1 MYCRSLM
8 ATVTR
13 HVLVICLII
22 FSGKQFVSDAS
33 ADDELLTL
41 VPLED
46 YRDFIP
52 FGTDLLRPDMANDS
66 GTGFTKLLFIDA
78 VAARGNDIFVADT
91 NQRMIFLINRGQRS
105 LSKFAPLTGGGSTD
119 LYFAS
124 DFSLYVINQAQGQ
137 VIQYSRD
144 GRIIRTFGDKRR
156 GLSNPVAV
164 VESTELNRILVADS
178 LGAQI
183 SMFNRLGGT
192 TRVIGQ
198 NINISNPASSIIDMA
213 VANRFIYL
221 LDNLAREV
229 RVINLEGSLLYS
241 FGSSQ
246 LKQPVALA
254 IDYCGRIFVAD
265 QFDNTIHVFVDE
277 EPLTIVKNSY
287 PGLSGFQLITDLW
300 IDNELLYVADGLSGS
315 IKLLRIEGG
324 CR

>member
-1 MYCRSLM
+1 
-8 ATVTR
+8 V
-13 HVLVICLII
+13 CLII
-22 FSGKQFVSDAS
+22 FSGKHFITDTF
-33 ADDELLTL
+33 ADDRYPLLT
-41 VPLED
+41 PLED

-91 NQRMIFLINRGQRS
+91 NQRMIFLIDRGQRS

-119 LYFAS
+119 LYYAS
-124 DFSLYVINQAQGQ
+124 DFSLYVINQSRAQ
-137 VIQYSRD
+137 VIKYSRD
-144 GRIIRTFGDKRR
+144 GRIIRTFGGRR
-156 GLSNPVAV
+156 DLSNPVAV
-164 VESTELNRILVADS
+164 VESSELNRVLVADS
-178 LGAQI
+178 LSAQV
-183 SMFNRLGGT
+183 SMFNKLGGL

-198 NINISNPASSIIDMA
+198 NINFPSPASSIIDMA
-213 VANRFIYL
+213 SANGLIYL
-221 LDNLAREV
+221 LDKLAREV
-229 RVINLEGSLLYS
+229 SVANSEGKLLYT

-277 EPLTIVKNSY
+277 IPLTIFKNNH
-287 PGLSGFQLITDLW
+287 PGLTGFQLITDLW